1 MPLWK
6 SDKPTA
12 KEAAKAAKK
21 VTRKEVRSGQ
31 RDIDREMRDLDKQE
45 KYIMTEIKKRAK
57 QATGPNDTALKSLA
71 KNLVQVRSQ
80 RDKMYGAR
88 AHLGAVGMNANSM
101 ATQVAAASA
110 MQSVTGAMKTA
121 NSAVDTKEISKIMN
135 EFARQ
140 NETMAIRE
148 EMMDDAL
155 SDAFDSEQIDEE
167 ADQVTSQVLAELG
180 IEMDSKMVGLSAP
193 SKMPAN
199 SVEAE
204 KEEDTLNDALPDLR
218 ARLDAL

>member
-6 SDKPTA
+6 KEKVSA
-12 KEAAKAAKK
+12 KDAAKNAKK
-21 VTRKEVRSGQ
+21 ETRREVRSGQ

-45 KYIMTEIKKRAK
+45 KYIMAEIKKRAK
-57 QATGPNDTALKSLA
+57 TATGPNDVALKSLA
-71 KNLVQVRSQ
+71 KNLVQVRAQ
-80 RDKMYGAR
+80 RDKMYGTR
-88 AHLGAVGMNANSM
+88 AHLGAVGMNANNM
-101 ATQVAAASA
+101 ATQVAAAAA
-110 MQSVTGAMKTA
+110 MGSVTEAMKTA
-121 NSAVDTKEISKIMN
+121 NNAVDTKEINKIMN

-155 SDAFDSEQIDEE
+155 ADAFDTDELDAE

-180 IEMDSKMVGLSAP
+180 VEMDSQMVGLSAP
-193 SKMPAN
+193 SKVPAKT
-199 SVEAE
+199 VEV
-204 KEEDTLNDALPDLR
+204 EEEEALNDALPDLR